1 MNTPAH
7 LLIGAAAFARPPQ
20 GRILLAALLGAVLPD
35 LSLYLMAT
43 VSLFVLGIPEQVVFG
58 QLYYSQAWQTVFA
71 IDNSFIIWGCAL
83 ILAVWRR
90 WHFVAVGAAAGLLH
104 LATDFFLHAGDGRPQ
119 FWPLSDWVF
128 HSPVSYW
135 DSSHHA
141 LWVAPVSAAVCLAA
155 YVVLWQRG
163 LPVWG
168 RAMFGIMLAAEIW
181 VARQWLLFF

>member
-35 LSLYLMAT
+35 LSLYLMAA

-83 ILAVWRR
+83 LLAVWRR

-104 LATDFFLHAGDGRPQ
+104 LATDFFLHAGDGRQQ

>member
-128 HSPVSYW
+128 HSAVSYW